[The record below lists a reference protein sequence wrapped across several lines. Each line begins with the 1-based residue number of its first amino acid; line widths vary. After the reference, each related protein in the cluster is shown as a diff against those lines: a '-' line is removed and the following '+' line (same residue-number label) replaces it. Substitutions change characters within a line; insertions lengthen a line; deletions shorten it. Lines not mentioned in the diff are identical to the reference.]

1 VNPPGAK
8 RRETRPVGH
17 GVRSATPVALRVL
30 GTDREIPLPL
40 ELERFAIGS
49 DASNPLVLDDDT
61 VSSMHCV
68 LERRDSHRLVLKDR
82 KSTNGTYVDGVRVA
96 ESTIEPGARI
106 VLGRSSLALVG
117 RTARG
122 EAAVLEQL
130 LGEAPAF
137 KAALE
142 QARRAAR
149 SSLPVLV
156 QGESGTGK
164 EAYAR
169 LVHEASRR
177 AAGPFVAVNCAAI
190 AASLVESEL
199 FGHEKGAFTGALAR
213 RAGVFEQADGGTLFL
228 DEIGELPL
236 EQQPKLLRVLETRRV
251 KRVGGATEQPV
262 DVRVVAATHRDL
274 QAMTVTGG
282 FRLDLFHRLAGFEAR
297 LPPLRERP
305 EDLPLLVAHFLAEV
319 TAQVGPRHID
329 AGTVAALEAHP
340 WPGNVREL
348 RQAIHRAAALSEH
361 ELELR
366 HLLPQLVAREPLRE
380 RRTVALATPAAAVKP
395 PPPRSAPPPLPD
407 DSSYHDVLKDT
418 ISRALDRHGS
428 QRRAAQAIGMSRSTF
443 NERVRRYGLVDSPAR
458 RRFRPDDDD
467 DDDE

>member
-1 VNPPGAK
+1 MSSNGSGAGK

-17 GVRSATPVALRVL
+17 ALRSTTPVALRVL

-49 DASNPLVLDDDT
+49 DASNHLVLDDDT

-68 LERRDSHRLVLKDR
+68 LERRDRHRLVLKDR
-82 KSTNGTYVDGVRVA
+82 KSTNGTFVDGVRVA
-96 ESTIEPGARI
+96 ESMIEPGARI

-122 EAAVLEQL
+122 EAAVLAQL

-142 QARRAAR
+142 LARRAAR
-149 SSLPVLV
+149 TSVPVLV

-177 AAGPFVAVNCAAI
+177 ASGPFVAVNCAAI

-213 RAGVFEQADGGTLFL
+213 RPGVFEQADGGTLFL
-228 DEIGELPL
+228 DEIGELPA

-251 KRVGGATEQPV
+251 KRVGGAAEQPV

-274 QAMTVTGG
+274 EAMTAGGG
-282 FRLDLFHRLAGFEAR
+282 FRLDLFHRLAGIQAR

-319 TAQVGPRHID
+319 APQVGPRHIE
-329 AGTVAALEAHP
+329 ASTIAALEAHP

-348 RQAIHRAAALSEH
+348 RQAIHRAAALCEH
-361 ELELR
+361 ELELH
-366 HLLPQLVAREPLRE
+366 HLLPQLVAREPLR
-380 RRTVALATPAAAVKP
+380 RTAAARP
-395 PPPRSAPPPLPD
+395 PQPARHAAPPPLPD
-407 DSSYHDVLKDT
+407 DTSYHDVLKDT
-418 ISRALDRHGS
+418 LSRALARYGS

-443 NERVRRYGLVDSPAR
+443 NERARRYGLVDSPAR
-458 RRFRPDDDD
+458 RRAAG
-467 DDDE
+467 DDE